1 MEKKQENTFKKIIK
15 HNKYTLI
22 SVATVMVF
30 LALWELISFLLKKDF
45 LLPRFSEVMKSL
57 FTLFGKKE
65 FYVVTGSTLA
75 RCLVGFA
82 ISFVAGLG
90 FGILAGISKTVRAI
104 FAPLIAFL
112 RTAPTMALTLIIMV
126 CLRSKYTP
134 ILIGFIM
141 VFPIIF
147 RTISDSLQNID
158 GKLKDMMKLYEVKS
172 SYALKYMYIPE
183 IAPVLFGS
191 IVTAFG
197 MNIKAVVSAE
207 ILAYTANSIGLK
219 MFISGQNFDAPTLFA
234 WVLVAL
240 FLSALFEILLN
251 FVQKLVCKKWN

>member
-1 MEKKQENTFKKIIK
+1 MEKKENTFKTILK

-45 LLPRFSEVMKSL
+45 LLPRFSEVIKSL
-57 FTLFGKKE
+57 FALFGKKE

-82 ISFVAGLG
+82 ISFIAGLG
-90 FGILAGISKTVRAI
+90 FGILAGISKTVRAV

-158 GKLKDMMKLYEVKS
+158 KKLKDMLKVYEVKPS
-172 SYALKYMYIPE
+172 HALKYMYIPE
-183 IAPVLFGS
+183 IAPLLFGS
-191 IVTAFG
+191 VVTAFG
-197 MNIKAVVSAE
+197 MNIKAVISAE

-240 FLSALFEILLN
+240 LLSALFEIILS
-251 FVQKLVCKKWN
+251 FVQKLVCRKWN